1 MQACGAQEKDEFGW
15 KVGQELLKS
24 EGDYWHDGGD
34 DPVWRWLR
42 LTLAALDADSSWSAG
57 PLAL

>member
-1 MQACGAQEKDEFGW
+1 MLACGAEERDEFGW
-15 KVGQELLKS
+15 RQELLKS
-24 EGDYWHDGGD
+24 ESDYWHDRGD
-34 DPVWRWLR
+34 DPVWRWLQ